1 MKIKVSLGQRIFTV
15 FNYIFISL
23 LVLLCFYPFWHVLT
37 ASFSD
42 ANLLFKH
49 TGLLLKPLGFTL
61 EAYKVVLEQELLISG
76 YINIFFLLIVGI
88 PLDLVITALGAYFFS
103 RNDVYFKK
111 PLFTFCLLTMYI
123 SGGMIPF
130 YLNMRDLHLT
140 NTLWG
145 IVLAFCLSAYN
156 MIILRT
162 AFASVP
168 ESLCDAARIDG
179 AGHIT
184 TLFRVVLPLSK
195 ASVAVIALYYGMSIW
210 NGWFWSSTLISD
222 QKKWPLQA
230 VLRKLLIEDTSVA
243 GGGNMMNVETVRYA
257 IIIVSIIPVLLV
269 YPLLQKHFTKGVL
282 VGAVKG

>member
-1 MKIKVSLGQRIFTV
+1 MKIKVSLGQRIFTI
-15 FNYIFISL
+15 FNYTFITF
-23 LVLLCFYPFWHVLT
+23 LVLICFYPFWHVLV

-49 TGLLLKPLGFTL
+49 TGLLFKPLGFSL
-61 EAYKVVLEQELLISG
+61 EAYKVVMEQELLVSG
-76 YINIFFLLIVGI
+76 FINVFFLLIVGI
-88 PLDLVITALGAYFFS
+88 PLDVTMTALGAYVFS
-103 RNDVYFKK
+103 RKDVYFKK
-111 PLFTFCLLTMYI
+111 PLFTFCLLTMYL

-130 YLNMRDLHLT
+130 YLNMQDLHLT
-140 NTLWG
+140 NSLLG
-145 IVLAFCLSAYN
+145 IIIGFCISAYN

-162 AFASVP
+162 SFSAVP

-184 TLFRVVLPLSK
+184 TLFKVVLPLSK

-210 NGWFWSSTLISD
+210 NGWFWSTTLIND
-222 QKKWPLQA
+222 KTKWPLQS
-230 VLRKLLIEDTSVA
+230 VLRKLLIEDSTVA
-243 GGGNMMNVETVRYA
+243 GGGDMMNVETVRYA
-257 IIIVSIIPVLLV
+257 IIIVSIIPVLMV

>member
-1 MKIKVSLGQRIFTV
+1 MKIKVSLGQRIFTI
-15 FNYIFISL
+15 FNYTFITF
-23 LVLLCFYPFWHVLT
+23 LVLICFYPFWHVLV

-49 TGLLLKPLGFTL
+49 TGLLFKPLGFSL
-61 EAYKVVLEQELLISG
+61 EAYKVVMEQELLVSG
-76 YINIFFLLIVGI
+76 FINVFFLLIVGI
-88 PLDLVITALGAYFFS
+88 PLDVTMTALGAYVFS
-103 RNDVYFKK
+103 RKDVYFKK
-111 PLFTFCLLTMYI
+111 PLFTFCLLTMYL

-140 NTLWG
+140 NSLLG
-145 IVLAFCLSAYN
+145 IIIGFCISAYN

-162 AFASVP
+162 SFSAVP

-184 TLFRVVLPLSK
+184 TLFKVVLPLSK

-210 NGWFWSSTLISD
+210 NGWFWSTTLIND
-222 QKKWPLQA
+222 KTKWPLQS
-230 VLRKLLIEDTSVA
+230 VLRKLLIEDSTVA
-243 GGGNMMNVETVRYA
+243 GGGDMMNVETVRYA
-257 IIIVSIIPVLLV
+257 IIIVSIIPVLMV